1 MERLQEELHA
11 AQQQHAQLQTDYDEL
26 QNEKQ
31 CAVQVH
37 AELNE
42 TQKSEVWSAFN
53 QGCI

>member
-1 MERLQEELHA
+1 MERLQEELDA